1 MNVTFRQLNAFVSV
15 ARHKSFTK
23 AASELHLT
31 QSSLSGLIKEM
42 ERQLDITLFDRT
54 TRQIHLSDAG
64 ERLMPYALKVLDD
77 MRLLTGEI
85 GDLKDFHQGKVRI
98 AASQQLAATIMPELI
113 REFKKKHPD
122 VQVSLIDCGIAEVM
136 ERVQILD
143 ADVGIGPEYPFSTD
157 IVATELFSSPF
168 YLIVRPEHP
177 LAKCGEVRW
186 CDIPKGELIT
196 LQSAFAEQIRNALPI
211 DLSERLF
218 RADYEVN
225 FLSTALGMTKMGLG
239 ITLAL
244 TYAKTWVEQH
254 DLVMIPIKDPT
265 IERKF
270 LLYTHKNRS
279 PTSAV
284 AMFRWFLMEYA
295 KYWGGLDDGMVF

>member
-1 MNVTFRQLNAFVSV
+1 MNVTFRQINAFIAV

-23 AASELHLT
+23 AADELHLT

-54 TRQIHLSDAG
+54 TRQLHLSEG
-64 ERLMPYALKVLDD
+64 GTRLLPYALKVLDD
-77 MRLLTGEI
+77 MRLLNNEI
-85 GDLKDFHQGKVRI
+85 YDLKDFHQGKVRV

-113 REFKKKHPD
+113 KEFKKIHPD
-122 VQVSLIDCGIAEVM
+122 VQVSLIDCGIGEVM
-136 ERVQILD
+136 DRVQILD
-143 ADVGIGPEYPFSTD
+143 ADIGIGPEYPFSND
-157 IVATELFSSPF
+157 IVATELFASPF
-168 YLIVRPEHP
+168 YLIIKKDHP
-177 LAKCGEVRW
+177 LSGHDELDW
-186 CDIPKGELIT
+186 GDIPQGELIT
-196 LQSAFAEQIRNALPI
+196 LQSAFAEQIRNALPL

-254 DLVMIPIKDPT
+254 NLTMIPIKNPT

-270 LLYTHKNRS
+270 LLYTHKHRS
-279 PTSAV
+279 PSPAV
-284 AMFRWFLMEYA
+284 ITFKKFLVDYA
-295 KYWGGLDDGMVF
+295 KHWDA

>member
-1 MNVTFRQLNAFVSV
+1 MNVTLRQLNAFVSV
-15 ARHKSFTK
+15 ARHRSFTK
-23 AASELHLT
+23 ASEELHLT

-42 ERQLDITLFDRT
+42 ERQLEMVLFDRT
-54 TRQIHLSDAG
+54 TRQIHLSEAG

-85 GDLKDFHQGKVRI
+85 DDLKDFHQGKVRI
-98 AASQQLAATIMPELI
+98 AASQQLAATIMPALI
-113 REFKKKHPD
+113 GAFKQKHPD
-122 VQVSLIDCGIAEVM
+122 VQVSLIDCGIQEVM
-136 ERVQILD
+136 ERVQLLD
-143 ADVGIGPEYPFSTD
+143 ADIGIGPEYPFSTD
-157 IVATELFSSPF
+157 IMANELFSSPF
-168 YLIVRPEHP
+168 YLIVRPDHP
-177 LAKCGEVRW
+177 LSGFQALDW
-186 CDIPKGELIT
+186 QDIPKGEIIT
-196 LQSAFAEQIRNALPI
+196 LQSAFAEQIRSALPM

-244 TYAKTWVEQH
+244 TYAKTWIDQH
-254 DLVMIPIKDPT
+254 DLVMIPIKNPT

-279 PTSAV
+279 PTPAV
-284 AMFRWFLMEYA
+284 ASFKRFLVEYA
-295 KYWGGLDDGMVF
+295 GRWGG